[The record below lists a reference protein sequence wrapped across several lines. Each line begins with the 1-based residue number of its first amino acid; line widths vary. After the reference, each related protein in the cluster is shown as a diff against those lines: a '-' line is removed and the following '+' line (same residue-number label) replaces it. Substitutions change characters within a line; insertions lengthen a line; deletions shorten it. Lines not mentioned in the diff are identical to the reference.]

1 MHTVYVF
8 ESAAVIAF
16 QSVCHSEIHQNNVI
30 LLFKNYFKNTK
41 TYINFK
47 QKNSKIFRIAN

>member
-1 MHTVYVF
+1 MHTKYVF
-8 ESAAVIAF
+8 ESAVVIAF
-16 QSVCHSEIHQNNVI
+16 HSVFHSEIHQNNVI
-30 LLFKNYFKNTK
+30 LFFKNTK

>member
-1 MHTVYVF
+1 MHIEYVF
-8 ESAAVIAF
+8 ESAAMIAF
-16 QSVCHSEIHQNNVI
+16 QSVFHSEIHQHNVI
-30 LLFKNYFKNTK
+30 LFFKNTK